1 MITHPALRAILTREL
16 VRIVRQPARVVA
28 ALGTPLLIWAF
39 FAGGFASAFAPGG
52 GADTAPDY
60 AAFLLP
66 GAITLSVTF
75 SSIFSALS
83 LIEDR
88 NSGFLQGALVSPAPP
103 WTIAIGKS
111 LGGAGV
117 ALAQAAILLVAAP
130 LVGAAPGATGYLLA
144 LLAVALTSL
153 GVTGVSLAFAWRI
166 RSSEG
171 FHGVMNL
178 VIMPMWLL
186 SGAVFDIATAAP
198 WLRALATLNPL
209 AHATTAMRSS
219 LLGSVD
225 ATALSWTATVLFAA
239 LGCAAAV
246 GSMLRASRPGRA
258 NNHA

>member
-1 MITHPALRAILTREL
+1 MIVHPALRSTLTREL

-39 FAGGFASAFAPGG
+39 FAGGFASAFTP
-52 GADTAPDY
+52 GADADY

-66 GAITLSVTF
+66 GAVTLAVTF

-103 WTIAIGKS
+103 WTIAMGKS
-111 LGGAGV
+111 LGGACV
-117 ALAQAAILLVAAP
+117 ALAQGAILLVAAP
-130 LVGAAPGATGYLLA
+130 LIGASPGATGYLLA

-153 GVTGVSLAFAWRI
+153 GVTGLALAFAWRI

-186 SGAVFDIATAAP
+186 SGAVFDIASASP

-209 AHATTAMRSS
+209 AHATNAMRSS
-219 LLGSVD
+219 LIESID
-225 ATALSWTATVLFAA
+225 ASPVSWTATVLFAL

-246 GSMLRASRPGRA
+246 WSMLRASRPGRA